1 MGTGFPAALEDS
13 ETNFVG
19 YGEPTQAGSEQRQQQ
34 LLQTMSLVHPS
45 SICAQRPGKF
55 LRSSSCGAWAMASRQ
70 ELQDLIPGAW
80 MMQETYYTIV
90 YGSPESSLDD
100 LRTAVVCGP
109 SIRALSLELLTVTP
123 DVHTVYSLS
132 LTTILSSN
140 PAAAWT
146 PNAVCQALHL
156 DRTYA
161 RPASSAKS
169 SQACTPPPTSP
180 SLARLSEANF
190 PGPLIESWVR
200 IAPRVSTSN
209 VPATLS
215 QASTP

>member
-1 MGTGFPAALEDS
+1 M
-13 ETNFVG
+13 
-19 YGEPTQAGSEQRQQQ
+19 AG
-34 LLQTMSLVHPS
+34 
-45 SICAQRPGKF
+45 
-55 LRSSSCGAWAMASRQ
+55 RQ

-90 YGSPESSLDD
+90 YGSPESSLDN
-100 LRTAVVCGP
+100 LRTAFVRAP
-109 SIRALSLELLTVTP
+109 SIRAFSLELLNVTRTP

-156 DRTYA
+156 DRTYP

-169 SQACTPPPTSP
+169 SQACTPPPPSP
-180 SLARLSEANF
+180 LMERLSEANF
-190 PGPLIESWVR
+190 PGPLIESWAHIV
-200 IAPRVSTSN
+200 PRVSN
-209 VPATLS
+209 VSTALS
-215 QASTP
+215 QASTPCVPRCVRCRCRYPVPFLAVHAQR